1 MFAYLA
7 FARPPISR
15 TQRVLERKDQILGAY
30 DDKQR
35 ELLEFVLGHYI
46 EEGVGERDEEKLG
59 PLLVLKYGA
68 VNQAVI
74 ELGAAEEIRNVF
86 VGFQQ
91 GLYAPRGPYK
101 MLLIFLT

>member
-1 MFAYLA
+1 M
-7 FARPPISR
+7 
-15 TQRVLERKDQILGAY
+15 LESKDQILGAY

-35 ELLEFVLGHYI
+35 EFLEFVLGHYI
-46 EEGVGERDEEKLG
+46 EEGLGERDEEKLG

-74 ELGAAEEIRNVF
+74 ELGVAEEVRNEF

-91 GLYAPRGPYK
+91 GLHSPRGPYK